1 MDVETLADANV
12 VVDQLRHR
20 TITRPNEVWAMDI
33 TYIPM
38 AHGFVYLAAVLD
50 WVSRRVL
57 SWSGSI
63 TSDSA
68 FCIAAV
74 EEALAHYGRPAIFNT
89 DQGALFT
96 SAAFTALLQAHGIQ
110 ISMDGKARQHL
121 RRTSVALAHVRSG
134 LSPRV
139 RIDVRRHGRHRPLL
153 HPLQQPATALEPR
166 RPHPDDAYF
175 APLTLSAAACP
186 SPAINLTTTVRLNRT
201 TDPLLRSE

>member
-1 MDVETLADANV
+1 MVSSGAAPVRARPSRTIIWSALDVETLADANV

-89 DQGALFT
+89 DQGALGGFNR
-96 SAAFTALLQAHGIQ
+96 SSQHRVV
-110 ISMDGKARQHL
+110 RQTL
-121 RRTSVALAHVRSG
+121 
-134 LSPRV
+134 
-139 RIDVRRHGRHRPLL
+139 DVR
-153 HPLQQPATALEPR
+153 LEPL
-166 RPHPDDAYF
+166 PASSI
-175 APLTLSAAACP
+175 LTSCAACC
-186 SPAINLTTTVRLNRT
+186 
-201 TDPLLRSE
+201 